1 MFELIPV
8 LYCTED
14 SSHLMFVKA
23 NKNFK
28 YVIFFILYSL
38 QLSIVYNEEDY
49 IDAVDN
55 ILKHVL
61 KKQVKIEY
69 HFDIIYV
76 NLTYIFLKKIPLN
89 INLARLH
96 LLHKTC
102 LVDTLQWVVQS

>member
-8 LYCTED
+8 LYYTED

-23 NKNFK
+23 KKNCK
-28 YVIFFILYSL
+28 YVFFSIILYLL

-61 KKQVKIEY
+61 KKQVKVEY
-69 HFDIIYV
+69 HFDIIYRV
-76 NLTYIFLKKIPLN
+76 SHET
-89 INLARLH
+89 
-96 LLHKTC
+96 
-102 LVDTLQWVVQS
+102 